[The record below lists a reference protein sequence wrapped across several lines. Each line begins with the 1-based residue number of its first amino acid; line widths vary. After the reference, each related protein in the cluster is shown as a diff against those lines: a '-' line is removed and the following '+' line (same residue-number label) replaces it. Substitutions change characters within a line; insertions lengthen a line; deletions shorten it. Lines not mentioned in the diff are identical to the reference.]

1 LVNAERANDRAAAFY
16 AALGFQQGAILHL
29 KLR

>member
-16 AALGFQQGAILHL
+16 AAGFQQGAILHL